1 MSTEIQQPES
11 RQRQHALLIKNLIP
25 GLAECGKIKVGIKGK
40 MITSA
45 KGAQFQPPQKLD
57 HFLVTTLER
66 GPDGNFLRNEEVH
79 KMYGDKPRV
88 LPVRLVYNAL
98 ELNFQSRYVA
108 FKGKTLW
115 CAGDGEQA
123 GRMNGKERV
132 TRPCPCPLQDPTY
145 EGTPEAPRCKVNG
158 TLSVMIDGVAR
169 VGGVFKVRTTSYN
182 SVVGI
187 TSSLSLISTLT
198 AGFVAGL
205 PLDLTLRPKTAII
218 PTTGQSMLVW
228 VVGLEYRGS
237 VQDLQQIAFSRAKD
251 QALFMG
257 RMEQIEV
264 VARKLIAKDPTV
276 IDNGETQEIIEEF
289 YPEQVQVVDVET
301 KPATA
306 PPSPATAAA
315 PETQAKPS
323 MEAKPDP
330 SPDPSQLPPPQ
341 QPGTSDVPPAGHTP
355 PQGVTPPQQ
364 QNAGQETNVDGK
376 GRRRRTKRFE
386 VDPVVYGKGTIVTCG
401 STPEQLLELKGIIR
415 KDRSVGDKIRA
426 ALAAIGYTELSY
438 LTHPEAEGLIAE
450 YGTRMQTSTQ
460 TDPEPSQAAA
470 NSKPAAADEEGQA
483 ELTDPPYEAGKVFCK
498 KDGDMVNREWCST
511 YCDIRKRDGF
521 CLYLGEEPPNAGGL
535 I

>member
-1 MSTEIQQPES
+1 MSTEIQQIES
-11 RQRQHALLIKNLIP
+11 RQQHALLIKNLIP
-25 GLAECGKIKVGIKGK
+25 GLSEAGKIKIGVKGK

-45 KGAQFQPPQKLD
+45 RGQQFQPPQKLD

-79 KMYGDKPRV
+79 KMYGEKPRV

-132 TRPCPCPLQDPTY
+132 TRPCPCHLQDPTY

-169 VGGVFKVRTTSYN
+169 VGGVFKLRTTSYN

-198 AGFVAGL
+198 AGFVTGL
-205 PLDLTLRPKTAII
+205 PFDLILRPKTAII

-264 VARKLIAKDPTV
+264 MARKLIAKDPAI

-289 YPEQVQVVDVET
+289 YPEQVQVVDVES
-301 KPATA
+301 KPGAA
-306 PPSPATAAA
+306 PPAPATAAVPPPA
-315 PETQAKPS
+315 TETKTNPS
-323 MEAKPDP
+323 MDAT
-330 SPDPSQLPPPQ
+330 PDPSQLPPPQ
-341 QPGTSDVPPAGHTP
+341 QPGTSDVPPAGHA
-355 PQGVTPPQQ
+355 PPQQ
-364 QNAGQETNVDGK
+364 ATTHVDGK
-376 GRRRRTKRFE
+376 GRRRRANRFE
-386 VDPVVYGKGTIVTCG
+386 VDPAVFGKGTIVTCG
-401 STPEQLLELKGIIR
+401 STPDQLLSLRQAMRGP
-415 KDRSVGDKIRA
+415 DKRVER
-426 ALAAIGYTELSY
+426 LVRDYLNEIGYPELSY
-438 LTHPEAEGLIAE
+438 LRSEEA
-450 YGTRMQTSTQ
+450 
-460 TDPEPSQAAA
+460 TDLLNQISELQASQQPPPPEPPQAAA
-470 NSKPAAADEEGQA
+470 NSHPAATEGEGQA
-483 ELTDPPYEAGKVFCK
+483 DLTDPPYETGKVLCK
-498 KDGDMVNREWCST
+498 KDGEMVNRDWCST

-521 CLYLGEEPPNAGGL
+521 CLYLGEEPPEAGGL